1 MIIDLLYNISILL
14 SLSVVYVV
22 IPSKAKRT
30 NLLIQLAQG
39 IFFALGGILIMS
51 RPVTIT
57 AGLVIDGRT
66 LLAGVS
72 GMFFGFI
79 PTTIAVLSMAV
90 FRYTSGGV
98 GMITGILSP
107 ITSAAIG
114 LIWRTLR
121 YKKVTEKGMIKF
133 EPFIVGLIIHVIFV
147 FEFLL
152 ILSPDRVAILK
163 SLAIPV
169 LLTYPI
175 SFHLLA
181 LLIYNQERRVESQE
195 KIKLSEQRF
204 KTIFEKSPLG
214 IFLAN
219 NETGKF
225 IEMNQRLKELLA
237 IEKFVEG
244 ELGWNNFGQGE
255 PILSGEEF
263 IKRNKLGDSKLKN
276 LDGKEIWV
284 KTAATHIQSEDQQ
297 TKLVLGMVADITERK
312 ELEVA
317 LKYAN
322 SHDGLTNLH
331 NRSEFEKLLKEF
343 DEKGNYPLAVV
354 MGDVNGL
361 KVINDAFGRETGDNL
376 LINIAETLKEVTQN
390 RGVCARISGDQFALI
405 LQGVDESKGWKII
418 EDISEKGDFVING
431 VEVTLSFGVAVKRS
445 SLEDID
451 EIVKLAE
458 NSMIRSKLSESP
470 SARSKAVNAI
480 INTLHEKSHREEL
493 HSRRVSELAVR
504 LGESYGLNQK
514 ELGEL
519 KTVGLLHDIGKIA
532 VDKSILEKK
541 GKLNEEEWESIR
553 RHPETGWR
561 ILGTVGE
568 LGELSNAVLYHH
580 EQVDG
585 TGYPHGIKGDAI
597 PLYARIIAVA
607 DAYDAMTAARSYRLQ
622 VSEKEAASEIK
633 RYSGSQF
640 DEKLARLFL
649 EKVLHFSWSDL

>member
-1 MIIDLLYNISILL
+1 MIIDLLYNIAILL

-22 IPSKAKRT
+22 IPSKAKRK

-51 RPVTIT
+51 RPVIIT
-57 AGLVIDGRT
+57 AGLVLDGRT

-72 GMFFGFI
+72 GMFFGFV
-79 PTTIAVLSMAV
+79 PTTVAVISMAI

-114 LIWRTLR
+114 LLWRALR
-121 YKKVTEKGMIKF
+121 YKKVTEKGEIGF
-133 EPFIVGLIIHVIFV
+133 EPLFVGLIIHIIFV
-147 FEFLL
+147 FEFLFVQ
-152 ILSPDRVAILK
+152 SPNRVEIVKL
-163 SLAIPV
+163 LALPI

-181 LLIYNQERRVESQE
+181 LLIFNQERRLDSQE

-204 KTIFEKSPLG
+204 KTIFDKSPLG
-214 IFLAN
+214 IFLAYDDGGKLIQV
-219 NETGKF
+219 NE
-225 IEMNQRLKELLA
+225 QLKKLLA
-237 IEKFVEG
+237 IENFEEG
-244 ELGWNNFGQGE
+244 KIGWNDFVKGK
-255 PILSGEEF
+255 PILNGEEF
-263 IKRNKLGDSKLKN
+263 IRINKLRDSKIKR
-276 LDGKEIWV
+276 LDGKDIWV
-284 KTAATHIQSEDQQ
+284 KTAATNIQSEDQQ
-297 TKLVLGMVADITERK
+297 TKLVLGMVTDITERK
-312 ELEVA
+312 ELEFA

-322 SHDGLTNLH
+322 SHDGLTNIH
-331 NRSEFEKLLKEF
+331 NRSEFEKLLKAY

-405 LQGVDESKGWKII
+405 LQGVDETKGWKII
-418 EDISEKGDFVING
+418 EEISEKGDFVING

-470 SARSKAVNAI
+470 SARSKTVNAI

-493 HSRRVSELAVR
+493 HSRRVSELAIR

-541 GKLNEEEWESIR
+541 GELSEEEWESIR

-580 EQVDG
+580 EKVDG
-585 TGYPHGIKGDAI
+585 SGYPHGIKGDDI
-597 PLYARIIAVA
+597 PLYARIIAIA

-622 VSEKEAASEIK
+622 VNEKEAASEIK
-633 RYSGSQF
+633 KYSGSQF
-640 DEKLARLFL
+640 DEKLARLFV
-649 EKVLHFSWSDL
+649 EKVLHFSWGDL